1 MATGEQRAGDQRGER
16 VDPGSRAAPATLATD
31 NAPAYAGRAE
41 LKWIAPELR
50 VLDDSPAE
58 LLVLHAFS
66 DERPLAGL
74 AGLVDWRLAGAL
86 SSWRIG
92 GFSTGAFGERVLYPT
107 GRRLSHPRLLFVG
120 LGKRAEYRSD
130 RALGVAEDVINA
142 ARGLGVRTITTGLFH
157 LEALASPLER
167 VGPKLVHMLRSASGL
182 ERVTIAADDE
192 ATRLVKDGI
201 QFFGR

>member
-1 MATGEQRAGDQRGER
+1 MSA
-16 VDPGSRAAPATLATD
+16 AAPPT
-31 NAPAYAGRAE
+31 APGAEAQGPFTRAE

-66 DERPLAGL
+66 DERPLTGL
-74 AGLVDWRLAGAL
+74 TGLVDWRLAGAL

-92 GFSTGAFGERVLYPT
+92 GFSTGALGERVLYPT
-107 GRRLSHPRLLFVG
+107 PRRLSHPRLLFVG

-130 RALGVAEDVINA
+130 RALAVADEVVRA
-142 ARGLGVRTITTGLFH
+142 ARGLGVTTMTTGLFH

-167 VGPKLVHMLRSASGL
+167 VGPRLVHLMRNAPGL
-182 ERVTIAADDE
+182 ERVTIAADEE
-192 ATRLVKDGI
+192 AVRLVKDGI

>member
-1 MATGEQRAGDQRGER
+1 MAAGEQRAGDTRGER
-16 VDPGSRAAPATLATD
+16 DVAARSVSGTAPPD
-31 NAPAYAGRAE
+31 NTQAYSGRAE
-41 LKWIAPELR
+41 LKWVAPELR
-50 VLDDSPAE
+50 VLDDSPAD

-66 DERPLAGL
+66 DERPLTGL

-92 GFSTGAFGERVLYPT
+92 GFSNGAFGERVLYPT

-130 RALGVAEDVINA
+130 RALGIAEDVIDA
-142 ARGLGVRTITTGLFH
+142 ARGLGVRTLTTGLFH

-167 VGPKLVHMLRSASGL
+167 IGPKLVHMLRSASGL